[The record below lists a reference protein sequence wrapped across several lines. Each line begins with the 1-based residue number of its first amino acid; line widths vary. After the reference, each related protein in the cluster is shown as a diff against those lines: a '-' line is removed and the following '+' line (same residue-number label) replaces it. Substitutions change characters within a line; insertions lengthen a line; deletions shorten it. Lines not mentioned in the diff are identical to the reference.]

1 MLAYLLIVVF
11 SIILCFMNFA
21 SEIVHGNISHI
32 KNGRTPNAG
41 ACIFPIIPFIPLL
54 FICITW
60 VINKFHPNAGFY
72 AVSIIFIII
81 SIAWFFKYTKL
92 KKELQSLV

>member
-1 MLAYLLIVVF
+1 
-11 SIILCFMNFA
+11 
-21 SEIVHGNISHI
+21 
-32 KNGRTPNAG
+32 
-41 ACIFPIIPFIPLL
+41 LL